1 MNRLWVRFGV
11 AFASVIIVVLL
22 ILGLATR
29 LALTYD
35 EDLGHGTPAEV
46 QVYFRQLRQNNGPFP
61 MTAVII
67 IVGAVAISAGVWMS
81 KTLSA
86 PLEDLE
92 KAAEAIGMQDL
103 SRRVTVRGT
112 AEVRAVAGRF
122 NQMAQQL
129 EEAEDLKRNLLV
141 DVSHELRNPLHVIAG
156 NLQAMLDDVYPL
168 TKEEIARLSDQ
179 TRHLTTLVDD
189 LHELAQAEA
198 HELNLD
204 KRPTD
209 LVALVKDTASAFQP
223 VATAQE
229 VTLRVE
235 LLGTIPPSVN
245 VDRDRIRQILNN
257 LLSNALRHTPA
268 AGEIWVTVQQVQQ
281 AFCITIR
288 DTGTGIAAPHL
299 DRVFDRFYRTDGGR
313 SREKGGTGLGLAIVR
328 ALTDAHGGQV
338 SVASEGLG
346 KGSTFTVHLPLV
358 S

>member
-1 MNRLWVRFGV
+1 MNRLWVRFGL
-11 AFASVIIVVLL
+11 AFASVVIVVLL

-35 EDLGHGTPAEV
+35 DELGPGAPAEV
-46 QVYFRQLRQNNGPFP
+46 QEYFRQLRRSNGPFP
-61 MTAVII
+61 MTGVII
-67 IVGAVAISAGVWMS
+67 VVGVVAISAGVWMS

-86 PLEDLE
+86 PLEELE
-92 KAAEAIGMQDL
+92 EEAIGMQDL

-112 AEVRAVAGRF
+112 AEVQAVADRF

-129 EEAEDLKRNLLV
+129 EEEEDLRRNLLV

-156 NLQAMLDDVYPL
+156 NLQALLDDVYPL

-189 LHELAQAEA
+189 LHDVAQAEA
-198 HELNLD
+198 HQLNLD
-204 KRPTD
+204 KRSTD
-209 LVALVKDTASAFQP
+209 LVVLVKETASAFQP
-223 VATAQE
+223 VAAAQG

-235 LLGTIPPSVN
+235 LLGTIPSSVD

-257 LLSNALRHTPA
+257 LLSNALRHTPT
-268 AGEIWVTVQQVQQ
+268 AGEIWVTVQQLQQ
-281 AFCITIR
+281 AFCISIR
-288 DTGTGIAAPHL
+288 DTGSGIAAQHL
-299 DRVFDRFYRTDGGR
+299 DRVFDRFYRTDDGR

-338 SVASEGLG
+338 SVASEGPG
-346 KGSTFTVHLPLV
+346 KGSTFTIQLPLAN
-358 S
+358 